1 MINVDSTNKNLDKLK
16 KTGIKIISVVLLQ
29 QKTPYFI
36 GFFKLYIYSNF
47 RVLVAKFLYLNGIF

>member
-16 KTGIKIISVVLLQ
+16 KTGIKLISVVLLQ

-36 GFFKLYIYSNF
+36 EFF
-47 RVLVAKFLYLNGIF
+47 